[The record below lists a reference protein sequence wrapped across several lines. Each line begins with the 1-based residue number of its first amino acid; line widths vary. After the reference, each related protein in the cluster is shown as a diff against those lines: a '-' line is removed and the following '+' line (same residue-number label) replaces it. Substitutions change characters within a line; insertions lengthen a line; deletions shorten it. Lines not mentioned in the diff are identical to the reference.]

1 MRFEVGSAYAM
12 GIGLPLLE
20 ALRRKTN
27 FDNFH
32 SYIDDFIAGG
42 LLLYAAHAV
51 ATEKRGG
58 DWKRSTLHDT
68 LAGPEGEQQLDLLE
82 LDTALEELAT
92 LNPRHLRDR
101 GRLPGRRRPEIVRCR
116 SGTSRGLSR
125 SLRCRGARCRYAALA
140 SSRGC
145 GPRRACPAQPP
156 RRHRIAR
163 RARAHLQWDFVL
175 CRG

>member
-92 LNPRHLRDR
+92 LNPRHQKAIELRFFGGLTVDEAAHVLR
-101 GRLPGRRRPEIVRCR
+101 VSPQTLALDWRMARAWLRRR
-116 SGTSRGLSR
+116 LK
-125 SLRCRGARCRYAALA
+125 
-140 SSRGC
+140 
-145 GPRRACPAQPP
+145 
-156 RRHRIAR
+156 H
-163 RARAHLQWDFVL
+163 
-175 CRG
+175 